1 MGPSVEFQSSRAEP
15 YKYFRSYSHRNKPF
29 FAQSSIHLLGF
40 DSQQNCAIEGNS
52 QLSKPSDMCV
62 VSSTLYDQS
71 RFLFNLVMGS
81 VYNVLKELFPQVDS
95 RLLKAV
101 SLEHYKDA
109 DAAVEVVLV
118 EIIPSFPDQPLTN
131 GSSSNSQSSL
141 GSFDDGGKSV
151 QIEST
156 MGHVVV
162 NPRIAEH
169 STDATEA
176 LYSGFSG
183 QLNCHTVVE
192 PANLEPTAISFDHDA
207 NTETE
212 ANCGEIFG
220 ESISVSADSDSP
232 ILICEN
238 VSLDNHDQE
247 DESALSSMLTRSEQI
262 CSTGYLD
269 EVIEES
275 KNNKK
280 TLGLAMDSVIDL
292 MKAVESKEKAA
303 EQAKEDATR
312 GCSDILAKV
321 DEVKHALLRAKEAN
335 DMHAGEV
342 NAEKAILATELRE
355 LQLRLFTL
363 SDDKNRSLE
372 ILDGMRRALEVR
384 MAAALEEIASADD
397 EKLERERS
405 AREALMYQENEMEKV
420 VEESKKLKLEAEENS
435 KLQEFLMDRGHAVDI
450 LQGEIAVKYQDVLLL
465 KEKFDKRIPLSG
477 SLFSS
482 PKLLTLGSS
491 SSSFRSTMTPL
502 EPEIETYETLKKS
515 SELGYS
521 YGILDKSSKSDASPI
536 EIANGI
542 DELKGFLDNDGW
554 ELFDNDGLLIR

>member
-1 MGPSVEFQSSRAEP
+1 MRFGPFGLILNRIIA
-15 YKYFRSYSHRNKPF
+15 RSK
-29 FAQSSIHLLGF
+29 
-40 DSQQNCAIEGNS
+40 
-52 QLSKPSDMCV
+52 
-62 VSSTLYDQS
+62 
-71 RFLFNLVMGS
+71 NLVMGFSS
-81 VYNVLKELFPQVDS
+81 VYKVLKELFPQVDS

-101 SLEHYKDA
+101 SLEHSKDA

-118 EIIPSFPDQPLTN
+118 EIIPFLPDQPLSN
-131 GSSSNSQSSL
+131 GSSSNSLSSL
-141 GSFDDGGKSV
+141 GSFDDGGKNV

-156 MGHVVV
+156 MDHVVV
-162 NPRIAEH
+162 NPCIAER
-169 STDATEA
+169 STDATEDT
-176 LYSGFSG
+176 GFSG
-183 QLNCHTVVE
+183 QLNSHTVVE
-192 PANLEPTAISFDHDA
+192 SAILEPTAMSFDHNA
-207 NTETE
+207 NSETE
-212 ANCGEIFG
+212 AKYGETLG
-220 ESISVSADSDSP
+220 ESISVSVDSDSP

-247 DESALSSMLTRSEQI
+247 DESAMSSMLTRSEQI

-312 GCSDILAKV
+312 GCYDILAKV
-321 DEVKHALLRAKEAN
+321 DEVKHALSRAKEAN

-342 NAEKAILATELRE
+342 NAEKAILATELKE
-355 LQLRLFTL
+355 LELRLFTL

-372 ILDGMRRALEVR
+372 ILDEMRRALEVR
-384 MAAALEEIASADD
+384 MAAALEEIAAADD

-435 KLQEFLMDRGHAVDI
+435 KLQEFLMDRGHAIDI

-465 KEKFDKRIPLSG
+465 KEKYDKRILLSG

-482 PKLLTLGSS
+482 PKLSTLACS
-491 SSSFRSTMTPL
+491 SSSFRSTTTPL
-502 EPEIETYETLKKS
+502 EPEIETYEAPKKS
-515 SELGYS
+515 SELGDS
-521 YGILDKSSKSDASPI
+521 YGILDKSSKSDVSPI
-536 EIANGI
+536 ETANGEERKV
-542 DELKGFLDNDGW
+542 DELKGLLDDDGW
-554 ELFDNDGLLIR
+554 ELFDNSGLLIR